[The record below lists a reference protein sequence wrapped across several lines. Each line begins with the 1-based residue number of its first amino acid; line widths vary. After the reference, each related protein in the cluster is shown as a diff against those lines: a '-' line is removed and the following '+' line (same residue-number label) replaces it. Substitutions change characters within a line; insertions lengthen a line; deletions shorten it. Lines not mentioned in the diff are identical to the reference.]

1 MTSAGLHEVNVQS
14 KYRMLAEFSSLT
26 LGHLDTILAFFIN
39 IKGQTKVHHPITMH
53 ECGKKKEGEERKREG
68 EGRGKE
74 RKTSMKQ
81 TKAS

>member
-53 ECGKKKEGEERKREG
+53 ECGKKRKGRRERERGRGGGKRE
-68 EGRGKE
+68 RP
-74 RKTSMKQ
+74 
-81 TKAS
+81 A